1 MGVAKRGQ
9 IKFLGKTNGFNRFP
23 ILTNIGIE
31 PLFAIRVQIQ
41 NFVLFMSKFPTLHN
55 GRGKKGSNKGFSVKQ
70 IQLQSISHP
79 KKWE

>member
-9 IKFLGKTNGFNRFP
+9 IKVLGKTNGFNGFP

-55 GRGKKGSNKGFSVKQ
+55 GRGKKGQIKVLVYNKW
-70 IQLQSISHP
+70 LQSISHP